1 MTDENFFELI
11 QEEQQ
16 KQKDRLSALQK
27 ILDASLSKQHPQQ
40 KKKFSLLKKI
50 IKRPLIFAET
60 HKN

>member
-27 ILDASLSKQHPQQ
+27 ILDASLNKQHPQQ

-50 IKRPLIFAET
+50 IKRPLIFAEI